1 MSPAADGG
9 NRAGLPR
16 PALFVIDNDPGVVS
30 AMTGDLGRRF
40 GQDFTVV
47 GETTADAG
55 LAALERLAAH
65 GVPVAL
71 LIADHDLAG
80 LPGTDFLARAH
91 ELHLGPRHLRRGR
104 RRYRSIKRVASAVGD
119 GATAVRLSHEYLA
132 ALTHAERAAS

>member
-55 LAALERLAAH
+55 LAVCS
-65 GVPVAL
+65 GWP
-71 LIADHDLAG
+71 I
-80 LPGTDFLARAH
+80 
-91 ELHLGPRHLRRGR
+91 
-104 RRYRSIKRVASAVGD
+104 
-119 GATAVRLSHEYLA
+119 TACRWPW
-132 ALTHAERAAS
+132 